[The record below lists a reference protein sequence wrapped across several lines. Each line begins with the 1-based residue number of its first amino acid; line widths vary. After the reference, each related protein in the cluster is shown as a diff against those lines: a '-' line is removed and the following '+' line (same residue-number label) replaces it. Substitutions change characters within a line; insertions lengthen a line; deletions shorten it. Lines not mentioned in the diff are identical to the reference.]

1 MEAIITIRLKRNLN
15 HNLKDK
21 IKGKCPIINNN
32 ECSDVTGEH
41 HSYIET
47 GNSLKE
53 IEIKA
58 KNKYSHITRMEV
70 IKNGK

>member
-1 MEAIITIRLKRNLN
+1 MKAIITIKLKRNPN
-15 HNLKDK
+15 HNPKDK
-21 IKGKCPIINNN
+21 KKGKCPITNN
-32 ECSDVTGEH
+32 ECSDITGEH

-58 KNKYSHITRMEV
+58 KNKYSHITRIEV
-70 IKNGK
+70 IKNEA

>member
-1 MEAIITIRLKRNLN
+1 MNVIVTIKLKRNPN
-15 HNLKDK
+15 HNPHNKK
-21 IKGKCPIINNN
+21 TGKCPVTNKK
-32 ECSDVTGEH
+32 CTDVTGQH

-58 KNKYSHITRMEV
+58 KNKWGHVTRIEE
-70 IKNGK
+70 IK